1 MNLFDSIVPLE
12 GETFTTLLEHKNI
25 KIVRIVSSK
34 DLQPTTYTQEEDE
47 WVLLIQGQA
56 TLTID
61 NQKKVLLQGESIF
74 IPALTPHR
82 VERAEEGTI
91 WLAVHIY

>member
-1 MNLFDSIVPLE
+1 MNLFDKVVPLE
-12 GETFTTLLEHKNI
+12 GEAFNTLLKHKNI

-61 NQKKVLLQGESIF
+61 NKKEVLSQGESLF
-74 IPALTPHR
+74 IPALTPHS
-82 VERAEEGTI
+82 VEKVEEGTI